1 METKLPASQLYNA
14 CHVLFG
20 SEVDVSV
27 DFLRYLEMPGLKAV
41 YRKKALETHPDRARA
56 LACQSPVLEER
67 FKEVNAAYQD
77 LRYYLEN
84 PRRYRLIDDR
94 FRNRQEHPSR
104 KMHPRP
110 AAEAKP
116 RDSRPD
122 GSCAW
127 FFKGTVP
134 KRELLF
140 GQYVYYYGHISFRQL
155 IDAIVWQKFQRPL
168 IGKIAVR
175 WGWLYEDDVRKIL
188 RERQGGEKFGEAAL
202 RGGYLTSDRLRVI
215 LGRQRMLQPRI
226 GKYFVEKRI
235 LPVSLVETM
244 AEQSRRHNRQYRPR

>member
-27 DFLRYLEMPGLKAV
+27 DFLRYLAMPGLKAV
-41 YRKKALETHPDRARA
+41 YRKKALETHPDRAMA
-56 LACQSPVLEER
+56 LACQTPVLEER

-77 LRYYLEN
+77 LLHYLEN
-84 PRRYRLIDDR
+84 PRRFKLIDDR
-94 FRNRQEHPSR
+94 IRKWQDHPSPE
-104 KMHPRP
+104 MHPRP
-110 AAEAKP
+110 GAEAKP

-122 GSCAW
+122 APYSW
-127 FFKGTVP
+127 SFKGTVP

-140 GQYVYYYGHISFRQL
+140 GQYVYYYGYISFKQL
-155 IDAIVWQKFQRPL
+155 VDAIVWQKFQRPL

-175 WGWLYEDDVRKIL
+175 WGWLYEDDVRQIL
-188 RERQGGEKFGEAAL
+188 RGRQWGEKFGEAAL

-244 AEQSRRHNRQYRPR
+244 AEQSRRHNRQYRSR